1 LQLGAERIGHGI
13 RSVEDPALVSYLR
26 DHSIPLEI
34 CISSNV
40 ATGAVPTL
48 AAHPIRRL
56 YEAGVPILLNT
67 DDPGIFAT
75 TLEREYDLAATE
87 FGFSEVELR
96 QIVENGFRYA
106 FRRNQSPPA
115 SPAV

>member
-1 LQLGAERIGHGI
+1 
-13 RSVEDPALVSYLR
+13 
-26 DHSIPLEI
+26 
-34 CISSNV
+34 
-40 ATGAVPTL
+40 
-48 AAHPIRRL
+48 
-56 YEAGVPILLNT
+56 LNT